1 MGWFGH
7 SGQRTFVAKCITME
21 IVADSNLPEV
31 VGALYVVQFCKEVV
45 FFFFFYVLF
54 EGDSKTLVKKKLIQ
68 LLFFFNLKSANSL
81 KISMMSCKA

>member
-45 FFFFFYVLF
+45 
-54 EGDSKTLVKKKLIQ
+54 Q